1 MKVKFILKGR
11 LPTLN
16 DFIEAERKN
25 RYKGAA
31 FKGRHQAEVEWL
43 IPKMKVKPPV
53 ILHYTWYEANS
64 KRDLD
69 NVAGFGH
76 KIIQDAL
83 VKRRILPN
91 DSPKEIVG
99 FTDTFKLD
107 RKNPR
112 IEVEIEEV

>member
-1 MKVKFILKGR
+1 MKFKFTLNGR

-31 FKGRHQAEVEWL
+31 FKGRHQADIEL
-43 IPKMKVKPPV
+43 IIPRMKVTPPV
-53 ILHYTWYEANS
+53 ILHYTWYEQNR

-76 KIIQDAL
+76 KVIQDAL
-83 VKRRILPN
+83 VKRGILPN

-107 RKNPR
+107 RKSPR